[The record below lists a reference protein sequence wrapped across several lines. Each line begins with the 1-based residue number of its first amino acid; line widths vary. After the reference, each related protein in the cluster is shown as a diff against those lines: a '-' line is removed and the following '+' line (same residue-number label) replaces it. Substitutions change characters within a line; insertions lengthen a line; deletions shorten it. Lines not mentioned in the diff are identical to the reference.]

1 MYRVFLNLLVPSTCW
16 HVHGVAPVFAD
27 ARNAREV
34 GEALQVGE
42 DEDEDL
48 YRDAGQGGHGGGSAR
63 AMEREVGWHQFPV
76 LPSSVW
82 AVGCR

>member
-1 MYRVFLNLLVPSTCW
+1 MFLNLLVPSTCW

-34 GEALQVGE
+34 SEALQVGE

-48 YRDAGQGGHGGGSAR
+48 CKDARQGGHGGRSAR
-63 AMEREVGWHQFPV
+63 AMECEVRGDQFPI

-82 AVGCR
+82 AVGV